1 MWFIKFK
8 SRLKLRYIKA
18 LRIRIASKFSAK
30 SKFSKFLNSC
40 SIMWRKV
47 AYFLSVI
54 GVCVFAQEISTDVNL
69 IKFVYYDASAPS
81 TGVEIVFN
89 DVQSLT
95 ASGLKAGV
103 PTTLVIDGFL
113 SNGETPMP
121 KTTKNALIQNRPQ
134 ENVIIVDWGALSGS
148 GTPIP
153 NQEALLQTY
162 VKVLPNIG
170 PVGRRVAQFLHFL
183 KVNKAISSSQ
193 VHIVGH
199 SLGSHISGAAG
210 SWAQRDFNDTI
221 ARITGLDPA
230 GPFFSGGNDNDKRLH
245 KEDATFVDI
254 YHTNRNMLGDKDHK
268 TGDVNVYV
276 NGGDNQPGCEEKED
290 KAVCSHSYSWRLYDL
305 AYTREIEACPCTG
318 FACQCKSNC
327 QTTCSNPIRI
337 GDQMPTSARGAYHLL
352 VSDTFEK

>member
-121 KTTKNALIQNRPQ
+121 KTTKNGPFSKIVFCKAYFF
-134 ENVIIVDWGALSGS
+134 EIIGLVHSIDSKSSPRKCDYRRLGS
-148 GTPIP
+148 
-153 NQEALLQTY
+153 
-162 VKVLPNIG
+162 
-170 PVGRRVAQFLHFL
+170 PVGFRDSNSESR
-183 KVNKAISSSQ
+183 SSFADLCKSSAKHWSRWETSCT
-193 VHIVGH
+193 V
-199 SLGSHISGAAG
+199 S
-210 SWAQRDFNDTI
+210 
-221 ARITGLDPA
+221 
-230 GPFFSGGNDNDKRLH
+230 PFSESKQSNF
-245 KEDATFVDI
+245 F
-254 YHTNRNMLGDKDHK
+254 
-268 TGDVNVYV
+268 
-276 NGGDNQPGCEEKED
+276 QPG
-290 KAVCSHSYSWRLYDL
+290 
-305 AYTREIEACPCTG
+305 AYRWA
-318 FACQCKSNC
+318 
-327 QTTCSNPIRI
+327 
-337 GDQMPTSARGAYHLL
+337 
-352 VSDTFEK
+352 